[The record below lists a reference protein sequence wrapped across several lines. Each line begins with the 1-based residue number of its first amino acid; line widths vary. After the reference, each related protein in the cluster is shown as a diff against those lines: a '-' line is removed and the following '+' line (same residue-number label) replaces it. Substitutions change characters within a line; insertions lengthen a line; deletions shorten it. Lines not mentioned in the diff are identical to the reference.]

1 MMVVM
6 IMAINTGDDDD
17 DDDDDYDYDDCIATC
32 SPPSASQTSEYLRG
46 RVPHDQQTDLP
57 SGRR

>member
-1 MMVVM
+1 MMMVM
-6 IMAINTGDDDD
+6 IMAINTGDD
-17 DDDDDYDYDDCIATC
+17 DDCIATC

-57 SGRR
+57 SGR

>member
-1 MMVVM
+1 MMMVM

-17 DDDDDYDYDDCIATC
+17 DDNDDYDDCIATC

-57 SGRR
+57 SGR

>member
-1 MMVVM
+1 MMMVM

-17 DDDDDYDYDDCIATC
+17 DDDDDCIATC